1 MINTDR
7 EIPNNNFQITNKLEI
22 TNPKYQ
28 SFEIWD
34 LLRQF
39 APRSRVFFA
48 IWNFSFYA
56 FLFKAIL
63 NSIEIADFSIFSFP
77 DMVSITAVV
86 SETSEIFP

>member
-1 MINTDR
+1 MINTDP

-34 LLRQF
+34 LSF
-39 APRSRVFFA
+39 VF
-48 IWNFSFYA
+48 WNFPVYA

-63 NSIEIADFSIFSFP
+63 YSIEIAVFSIFNLP

-86 SETSEIFP
+86 SETSAIFP